1 MIIFFSLSLSFFLLD
16 MLYIESNDSANA
28 QEQEE
33 EKKTGKLFILISKI
47 RTRKQKNRRRC
58 QSISILLSEKKWVSS
73 DYIGWEMK

>member
-33 EKKTGKLFILISKI
+33 EKKNGEIVYINIEDKNSKAKEQTKMSINFYSIIGK
-47 RTRKQKNRRRC
+47 
-58 QSISILLSEKKWVSS
+58 
-73 DYIGWEMK
+73 EMGFK